1 MQERPN
7 DDLVAAYETEI
18 RAIEARYDA
27 AWNRSDADALTA
39 NLADDAVV
47 VNPHGDVVQGRA
59 AFRSLIAD
67 LLDGRFAG
75 SRHEGSIRRIQFV
88 APDVALVDGEAR
100 ITGLKGEPSTMAHA
114 FTDVF
119 VRRNDSWEIAAIRAY
134 AFSPSTGGG

>member
-1 MQERPN
+1 MLRLLCSWSLVLSLCACAGPTARSGQMQERPDRN
-7 DDLVAAYETEI
+7 LVAAYESEI

-27 AWNRSDADALTA
+27 AWNRSDPDALTA

-47 VNPHGDVVQGRA
+47 VNPYGDVVQGRA

-67 LLDGRFAG
+67 VLAGRFAG

-100 ITGLKGEPSTMAHA
+100 
-114 FTDVF
+114 
-119 VRRNDSWEIAAIRAY
+119 
-134 AFSPSTGGG
+134 